1 MKKVCVLLLLH
12 VLVFGTAS
20 YGAVS
25 EDMYVRK
32 DVYEAHQQSI
42 NSKLDM
48 LLEQMRVQREE
59 QKEQINE
66 LRGEMKEFREELKA
80 QRKDINELARVV
92 SVLSTRVDGLDAR
105 MGDLRNGLEGRIG
118 DLRND
123 IYLGLV
129 ILGIVV
135 GLPAVQ
141 KALQKREERKA
152 MNHTLQMPFTLD
164 DVRRLIEENNA
175 KVLGKP
181 QV

>member
-1 MKKVCVLLLLH
+1 MKKICVLLLVQL
-12 VLVFGTAS
+12 LVIGTAS

-25 EDMYVRK
+25 EDMSVYVRK
-32 DVYEAHQQSI
+32 DVFEVYMQNI
-42 NSKLDM
+42 NEKLDRI
-48 LLEQMRVQREE
+48 LEE
-59 QKEQINE
+59 QKAQ
-66 LRGEMKEFREELKA
+66 REELKA
-80 QRKDINELARVV
+80 QHKDINELARVV
-92 SVLSTRVDGLDAR
+92 SVLSTRMDGLEAR

-152 MNHTLQMPFTLD
+152 MKHTLQMPFTLD

-175 KVLGKP
+175 KLQGKP